1 MIYYPAELILDTL
14 NADDQDISKHDTCST
29 DKVILEYNVFQFQHI
44 IPSSL

>member
-14 NADDQDISKHDTCST
+14 NADDQDISRHGST